1 VTYGGLKETIT
12 INNHR
17 SELLGDTL
25 ELSKYTAEKFGFKDY
40 GLGPCQ
46 VNFPGLSFYK
56 IFVERI
62 LFILV
67 PFQNMFKILT
77 WIISKLG

>member
-1 VTYGGLKETIT
+1 MTYGGLKETIT

-17 SELLGDTL
+17 SKLLGDTL
-25 ELSKYTAEKFGFKDY
+25 ELSEYTAKKLGFKEY
-40 GLGPCQ
+40 GIGPCQ

-56 IFVERI
+56 TFVKRV
-62 LFILV
+62 LFIFI
-67 PFQNMFKILT
+67 PFQNAFQILT